1 MREVVQTKGDDTGD
15 PGKQGTGLV
24 GFPAFQPF
32 RVYRWSV
39 VSKGDLN
46 AVVWYLKFIGSA
58 LTGQD
63 TKHKMIVR
71 L

>member
-1 MREVVQTKGDDTGD
+1 MQTKGDDTGD
-15 PGKQGTGLV
+15 PGKQGDWLV
-24 GFPAFQPF
+24 GFRAFQPF
-32 RVYRWSV
+32 RVYRGCV